1 MLEHFILKK
10 KKNTSVYTCLS
21 AYTPFTL
28 INSSL
33 HLCPSTILRIIVN
46 TNIYLSH
53 GVHTEK
59 DNRQF
64 ESIQYLLGYREY
76 AYQVPISTYYS
87 NYNRGFIVF
96 LSYIAQLYRYRK
108 YYLYCYTT
116 NLLVVIPREPFK
128 KNIQMFYPYNFM
140 SAVTRWRVLK
150 VMSYRSLA
158 CRLQMQLSEPKPQT
172 SHILYCTVSERGGGK
187 GQWRFTTTRGSQ
199 MHPLSQSHTYTRTA
213 WQKPS
218 VFLGMKISKFAWQ
231 QVMSAAPLVPTVTG
245 GFFCCGNRFLIGP
258 RVTQ

>member
-1 MLEHFILKK
+1 MKK
-10 KKNTSVYTCLS
+10 KKSVKRVKGHVRTFYFEITSVYTCLS

-28 INSSL
+28 EYSSL
-33 HLCPSTILRIIVN
+33 HLCPSTILRTIVN

-59 DNRQF
+59 DYRQF

-108 YYLYCYTT
+108 YYLYFYTT

-128 KNIQMFYPYNFM
+128 KSRCYIHTTLCLLYMLEGFE
-140 SAVTRWRVLK
+140 SR
-150 VMSYRSLA
+150 LA
-158 CRLQMQLSEPKPQT
+158 RL
-172 SHILYCTVSERGGGK
+172 
-187 GQWRFTTTRGSQ
+187 
-199 MHPLSQSHTYTRTA
+199 
-213 WQKPS
+213 
-218 VFLGMKISKFAWQ
+218 
-231 QVMSAAPLVPTVTG
+231 LV
-245 GFFCCGNRFLIGP
+245 RYK
-258 RVTQ
+258 

>member
-1 MLEHFILKK
+1 M
-10 KKNTSVYTCLS
+10 SVYTCLS

-28 INSSL
+28 KYSSL

-59 DNRQF
+59 DYRQF
-64 ESIQYLLGYREY
+64 ESIQYLLGYREN

-108 YYLYCYTT
+108 YYLYFYTT
-116 NLLVVIPREPFK
+116 NLLVMIPREPFK
-128 KNIQMFYPYNFM
+128 ISRCYIHTTLCLLYMLEGFESLFARSLVTYKYNF
-140 SAVTRWRVLK
+140 SPSRKQA
-150 VMSYRSLA
+150 
-158 CRLQMQLSEPKPQT
+158 
-172 SHILYCTVSERGGGK
+172 IYCTVLYLRGGK

-199 MHPLSQSHTYTRTA
+199 THPQSVKHTRTHTA

-245 GFFCCGNRFLIGP
+245 GFFLLR
-258 RVTQ
+258 